1 MSLPPTCDLTQRDT
15 VRLISTGR
23 LKDSVLLPLAANHGA
38 LEDLA
43 ALESATNGRLVAQET
58 GLPQLDPRELVFGRA
73 GFTFINAAFTHT
85 RPGGNRFNDDDRGA
99 WYCAFDAD
107 TAIGEVSYHLT
118 RELEAVGRF
127 ENVTDYAELVADFFG
142 PFHDLRDVDAE
153 VDPVLHK
160 DPAIAY
166 SAGQK
171 LARQLRIDHASNGV
185 IYPSIRHARG
195 ICLVCFRPD
204 LVQNLRQGGIWRLEW
219 QGAPEPAVTRQG
231 Q

>member
-1 MSLPPTCDLTQRDT
+1 MSLPPTSDLAQRDA

-23 LKDSVLLPLAANHGA
+23 LKDPVLLPLASNHGA

-43 ALESATNGRLVAQET
+43 ELESATNGRLLAQES

-107 TAIGEVSYHLT
+107 TAIGEIAYHLT

-127 ENVTDYAELVADFFG
+127 ENITDYAELIADFFG
-142 PFHDLRDVDAE
+142 PFHDLRNLSGE
-153 VDPVLHK
+153 VAPVLLK
-160 DPAIAY
+160 DPAVAY
-166 SAGQK
+166 PAGQK
-171 LARQLRIDHASNGV
+171 LAKELRIDHASNGI
-185 IYPSIRHARG
+185 IYPSVRHAAG
-195 ICLVCFRPD
+195 TCLVCFRPD

-219 QGAPEPAVTRQG
+219 QGAPKPTVSRLG
-231 Q
+231 